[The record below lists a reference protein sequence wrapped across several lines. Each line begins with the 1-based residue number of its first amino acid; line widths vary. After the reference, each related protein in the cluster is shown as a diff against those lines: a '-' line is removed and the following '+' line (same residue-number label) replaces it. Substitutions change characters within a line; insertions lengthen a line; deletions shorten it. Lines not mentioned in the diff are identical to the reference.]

1 MIKIVSGIREC
12 ADSLMLQMHNYH
24 INIAINGI
32 FKRQLSFSY
41 MLKFI
46 CILKTKYEVLE
57 MYT

>member
-1 MIKIVSGIREC
+1 
-12 ADSLMLQMHNYH
+12 MLQMHNYH